1 VNKNLSLLTISQVFG
16 FTANII
22 TVFLSG
28 IVGSQITS
36 IKSLATLPTA
46 LSVVGTAIFTILAAK
61 IMGKI
66 GRRLGFFFGA
76 LVSSATCLL
85 AAFAIIQQNFILF
98 CISHLILGLGIAFAH
113 QYRFAA
119 AESVEKEK
127 APKAIS
133 ILMLAGIVS
142 SFLGI
147 TLANYTKNLIPDH
160 LYVGSYLLLAVF
172 TFMPAIFFIFYKNNE
187 KTKIDFN
194 NKYNGRRLSEIIFQP
209 KFLQAIIAATF
220 AYVVMSFLMTATPL
234 SMHVMEKMSLENTG
248 LVLQFH
254 LVAMFLPSLITGHLI
269 KKFGHSNIMYIGVL
283 FFVVTIILSLFEQ
296 TFANYMVAL
305 IFLGL
310 GWNFLFISGTSLV
323 VLTYK
328 EEEKFRVQGIND
340 LIVFSTMALASLSAG
355 ILLSLTSWATMNLI
369 CIPFLVLIVY
379 STFRADILTKKRK
392 SFDRIASYERQ
403 EISLI
408 EF

>member
-1 VNKNLSLLTISQVFG
+1 MNKNLSILALSQVFG

-36 IKSLATLPTA
+36 IKSLSTLPTSLA
-46 LSVVGTAIFTILAAK
+46 VLGTAIFTILAAK
-61 IMGKI
+61 IMNKI
-66 GRRLGFFFGA
+66 GRRLGFIFGA
-76 LVSSATCLL
+76 LTSSATCLL
-85 AAFAIIQQNFILF
+85 AVFAIVQQNFILF
-98 CISHLILGLGIAFAH
+98 CISHLVLGLGIAFAH

-133 ILMLAGIVS
+133 TLMLAGIVS

-160 LYVGSYLLLAVF
+160 LYVGSYLLLALF
-172 TFMPAIFFIFYKNNE
+172 TFMPALLFIFYKNNE
-187 KTKIDFN
+187 RSKIDFN
-194 NKYNGRRLSEIIFQP
+194 NEYNGRRLPEIIFQP
-209 KFLQAIIAATF
+209 RFLQAIIAAAF
-220 AYVVMSFLMTATPL
+220 AYAIMSFLMTATPL
-234 SMHVMEKMSLENTG
+234 SMHMMEKMSLESTG
-248 LVLQFH
+248 IVLQFH

-269 KKFGHSNIMYIGVL
+269 KKFGHSNIMYVGVL
-283 FFVVTIILSLFEQ
+283 FYAITIILSLYEHTFE
-296 TFANYMVAL
+296 NYMASL

-340 LIVFSTMALASLSAG
+340 LIVFSIMALASLSAG
-355 ILLSLTSWATMNLI
+355 IALTLTSWKTMNLL
-369 CIPFLVLIVY
+369 CIPFLILILL
-379 STFRADILTKKRK
+379 STFRA
-392 SFDRIASYERQ
+392 E
-403 EISLI
+403 SLSNK
-408 EF
+408 

>member
-1 VNKNLSLLTISQVFG
+1 MNKNLSLLALSQVFG

-36 IKSLATLPTA
+36 IKSLSTLPTA
-46 LSVVGTAIFTILAAK
+46 LAVVGTAIFTILAAK

-66 GRRLGFFFGA
+66 GRRLGFIFGA
-76 LVSSATCLL
+76 LASSMTCLL
-85 AAFAIIQQNFILF
+85 AVFAVIQQNFILF
-98 CISHLILGLGIAFAH
+98 CISHLILGLGMAFAH

-127 APKAIS
+127 VPKAIS
-133 ILMLAGIVS
+133 TLMLAGIVS

-147 TLANYTKNLIPDH
+147 TLANYTKNLIPGH
-160 LYVGSYLLLAVF
+160 LYVGSYLLLATF
-172 TFMPAIFFIFYKNNE
+172 TFMPAILFIFYKNNE

-209 KFLQAIIAATF
+209 RFLQAIIAAAF
-220 AYVVMSFLMTATPL
+220 AYAVMSFLMTATPL
-234 SMHVMEKMSLENTG
+234 SMHVMEKMSLKNTG

-283 FFVVTIILSLFEQ
+283 FYIVTIILSLFEQ
-296 TFANYMVAL
+296 TFVNYMLAL

-328 EEEKFRVQGIND
+328 EEEKFRVQ
-340 LIVFSTMALASLSAG
+340 
-355 ILLSLTSWATMNLI
+355 
-369 CIPFLVLIVY
+369 
-379 STFRADILTKKRK
+379 
-392 SFDRIASYERQ
+392 
-403 EISLI
+403 
-408 EF
+408 

>member
-1 VNKNLSLLTISQVFG
+1 MNKNLSLLTISQVFG
-16 FTANII
+16 FTAATI

-28 IVGSQITS
+28 IIGSQITS
-36 IKSLATLPTA
+36 IKLLSTLPTA
-46 LSVVGTAIFTILAAK
+46 LYVVGTAIFTILAAR
-61 IMGKI
+61 IMSKI
-66 GRRLGFFFGA
+66 GRRLGFIFAA
-76 LVSSATCLL
+76 LGSSATSLL
-85 AAFAIIQQNFILF
+85 AALAISQQNFILF
-98 CISHLILGLGIAFAH
+98 CISCLILGMGAAFNH

-127 APKAIS
+127 APRAIS
-133 ILMLAGIVS
+133 ILMLAGVVAA
-142 SFLGI
+142 FLGI
-147 TLANYTKNLIPDH
+147 SSANYTKNLIPDH
-160 LYVGSYLLLAVF
+160 LYVGSYLLLSVF

-209 KFLQAIIAATF
+209 KFLQAIIAAAF
-220 AYVVMSFLMTATPL
+220 AYTVMSFLMTATPL
-234 SMHVMEKMSLENTG
+234 SMHVMEKMSLEKTG
-248 LVLQFH
+248 FVLQFH

-269 KKFGHSNIMYIGVL
+269 KKFGYSNIIYIGVL

-328 EEEKFRVQGIND
+328 EEEKFRAQVIID
-340 LIVFSTMALASLSAG
+340 LIVFSIMALASLSAG
-355 ILLSLTSWATMNLI
+355 ILLSLTSWQTMNLI
-369 CIPFLVLIVY
+369 CIPFLAIIVLTIW
-379 STFRADILTKKRK
+379 RAGRIETLKK
-392 SFDRIASYERQ
+392 I
-403 EISLI
+403 
-408 EF
+408 